1 MFGWKTNFSFNMN
14 EVVDQLKE
22 IISLID
28 EINES
33 DLYNNVH
40 ESWSNIDENSNAS
53 TSIGLNNIITN
64 IVWNI
69 LKRTIIGKLLINRI
83 NEPANNTSIT
93 TLNDE
98 KNNLLFQIQT
108 VNSLRT
114 FSIVD
119 SIDSEKQYKR
129 IK

>member
-1 MFGWKTNFSFNMN
+1 MN
-14 EVVDQLKE
+14 EVVDQLKV

-40 ESWSNIDENSNAS
+40 ESIKSWSNIAENSNAS
-53 TSIGLNNIITN
+53 TIGLNNIITN
-64 IVWNI
+64 KEFN
-69 LKRTIIGKLLINRI
+69 
-83 NEPANNTSIT
+83 NEPANTSIII
-93 TLNDE
+93 LNDE

-119 SIDSEKQYKR
+119 SIDSEKKYKR
-129 IK
+129 TK